1 MKKFQHLYFGET
13 YRRLHMKSW
22 IRRFALLAV
31 MGSLVGGI
39 VMAGCSSSGTDDNA
53 ATPDANAPAPPADQA
68 APPAP
73 GAPAAP
79 APAAP
84 AAP

>member
-1 MKKFQHLYFGET
+1 
-13 YRRLHMKSW
+13 MKSW

-39 VMAGCSSSGTDDNA
+39 VMAGCSGSNGGDDNA

>member
-1 MKKFQHLYFGET
+1 
-13 YRRLHMKSW
+13 MKSW

-39 VMAGCSSSGTDDNA
+39 VMAGCSSPTDAPEDNA
-53 ATPDANAPAPPADQA
+53 ATPTEDGTTPPAPEDAPAPPED

-73 GAPAAP
+73 
-79 APAAP
+79 
-84 AAP
+84 

>member
-1 MKKFQHLYFGET
+1 
-13 YRRLHMKSW
+13 MKSW

-39 VMAGCSSSGTDDNA
+39 VMAGCNSGSGTDDTN
-53 ATPDANAPAPPADQA
+53 ATPDANAPAAPAD

-73 GAPAAP
+73 DAPAAP

>member
-1 MKKFQHLYFGET
+1 
-13 YRRLHMKSW
+13 MKSW

-39 VMAGCSSSGTDDNA
+39 VMAGCSSSTPDDNS
-53 ATPDANAPAPPADQA
+53 ATPDTNAPAPAPDA
-68 APPAP
+68 ATPPAP
-73 GAPAAP
+73 GAAAPAPAPAP

-84 AAP
+84 